1 MIIIFISHLK
11 GTDPG
16 PLEWYFIDKRMD
28 GKMNMKFSTSML
40 QTGDLVESLQTDDL
54 RPAMGTILAIQRD
67 KTGNSTLDTY
77 LVQVGEN
84 LIGVTLHPNWFTSN
98 RRSMTRCSNNWFPDP
113 AL

>member
-1 MIIIFISHLK
+1 
-11 GTDPG
+11 
-16 PLEWYFIDKRMD
+16 
-28 GKMNMKFSTSML
+28 MNMKFSTSML

-84 LIGVTLHPNWFTSN
+84 LIGVYLASQLVYIESKVQDEVFEQLVP
-98 RRSMTRCSNNWFPDP
+98 
-113 AL
+113 